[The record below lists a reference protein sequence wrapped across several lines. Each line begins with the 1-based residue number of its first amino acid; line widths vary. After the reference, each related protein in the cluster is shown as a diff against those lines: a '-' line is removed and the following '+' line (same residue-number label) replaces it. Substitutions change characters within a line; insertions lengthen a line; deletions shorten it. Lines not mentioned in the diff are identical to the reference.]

1 MTLALFDDDSP
12 RARVTDPLT
21 SHYAADLN
29 DTAGSRRA
37 VLLILQAYGRPLAD
51 FEIEKIHDEAG
62 GKYTGQRLRTAR
74 AELVERGTVTEAGE
88 STTPHERKCIT
99 WALSHAA

>member
-12 RARVTDPLT
+12 RARRTDPLT
-21 SHYAADLN
+21 SHEAADLN

-74 AELVERGTVTEAGE
+74 AELVERGVVADVGE
-88 STTPHERKCIT
+88 SITPHDRRCTT
-99 WALSHAA
+99 WALKAA